1 MVPRLSLLIKMKFE
15 LMFKHTFKKVIK
27 FIIFTFLLV
36 TTNLWFQS
44 AILNII
50 IFLLVIY
57 CMILFGVAVYHW
69 WQWHH

>member
-15 LMFKHTFKKVIK
+15 LMFKHTNKKVIK

-57 CMILFGVAVYHW
+57 CMILFGVAIYYW